1 MRRPL
6 GTTAIAAFATMFV
19 LQPVWAQRPPPRH
32 PVFGHTLHQGTGFIA
47 TPHAFASEGEFFGT
61 GTIVGHDTFDPNNPI
76 TFVRAAGGIALG
88 DFIEVGGTVHNR
100 GSYSAF
106 GKIQLVRQRGVF
118 PAIAAGVQNVGNS
131 DIGRFGMED
140 PFYSD
145 LADQASL
152 YGVAT
157 YVVGPGGRNFA
168 SWVIVSAGWGSGI
181 FEKDNPAFEEDDG
194 TSGLFGAVAFDF
206 QAAEEAFIRV
216 VTEWDGF
223 DLNLG
228 VVAWLAGLQLTVGVL
243 SADEGDAPVP
253 QLPGD
258 PLPFDPTR
266 TRQGVFYNQAKAF
279 ASVTVD
285 ARALLKLPWIWTRGE
300 DR

>member
-1 MRRPL
+1 M
-6 GTTAIAAFATMFV
+6 
-19 LQPVWAQRPPPRH
+19 
-32 PVFGHTLHQGTGFIA
+32 
-47 TPHAFASEGEFFGT
+47 
-61 GTIVGHDTFDPNNPI
+61 
-76 TFVRAAGGIALG
+76 G
-88 DFIEVGGTVHNR
+88 DFIEVGGTLHNR
-100 GSYSAF
+100 KTFSGF
-106 GKIQLVRQRGVF
+106 GKIQLIRQRGIF
-118 PAIAAGVQNVGNS
+118 PAIAAGVQNLSNKA
-131 DIGRFGMED
+131 IGRFGMED
-140 PFYSD
+140 GFYGD
-145 LADQASL
+145 VIDRASV

-168 SWVIVSAGWGSGI
+168 SWVVLSAGWGSGI
-181 FEKDNPAFEEDDG
+181 FEKDNPAFEGDEG
-194 TSGLFGAVAFDF
+194 TSGLFGSVAFDF
-206 QAAEEAFIRV
+206 QAADEAFIRV

-266 TRQGVFYNQAKAF
+266 TRQGFFYNQAKAF
-279 ASVTVD
+279 ASVTID
-285 ARALLKLPWIWTRGE
+285 ARVLTRLPWIWTRGE